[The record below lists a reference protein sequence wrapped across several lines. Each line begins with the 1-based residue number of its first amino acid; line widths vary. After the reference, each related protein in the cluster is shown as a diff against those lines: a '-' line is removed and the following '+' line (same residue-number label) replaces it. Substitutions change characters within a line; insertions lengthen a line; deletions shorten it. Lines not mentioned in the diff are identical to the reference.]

1 MPLINIRVTEAER
14 TALKKKA
21 ALQSLT
27 LSDFIRRAVHMDQLT
42 GEPYKAPRRVSSK
55 PKERQDGI
63 ASTEAVQNSK
73 TRRVASGRGTS
84 ARKPEGGPSTGP
96 GDWSANGPQKAESQ
110 EGPRP
115 EVTPLQVANRIHVP
129 VKTAERMTKGKQVE
143 IIDGKV
149 HVNGVPL

>member
-21 ALQSLT
+21 AQQSLT
-27 LSDFIRRAVHMDQLT
+27 LSDFIRAAVHMDQLT
-42 GEPYKAPRRVSSK
+42 GEPKKAPRRVSSRSK
-55 PKERQDGI
+55 PRQDGI
-63 ASTEAVQNSK
+63 ASGELLRERA
-73 TRRVASGRGTS
+73 ASGRGTS
-84 ARKPEGGPSTGP
+84 ARKPDGGPSTGP
-96 GDWSANGPQKAESQ
+96 GDWSKNGPQTAESQ